1 METRSG
7 KGPTN
12 WIAVVILT
20 LAALPFLWGTAY
32 MSYRSLWF
40 HYGAART
47 EGTVVGV
54 TSGTPTLTVEFRT
67 ASGET
72 RRTESGGSDLYKG
85 IAKGDRL
92 TVFYD
97 PQRPGD
103 ARLDLWVENW
113 LLPLITAVPGAIVLL
128 AMVLIT
134 STLRRNP
141 FAKPTLETGGTLVQ
155 AEFVKVRVSADMDR
169 ALDVERA
176 SGDFTLTEKDGR
188 VELIHN
194 GQKRDPYDPAV
205 QRELGLCYIVE
216 AKGKDPR
223 TGSELVFESD
233 PLDSNPERLLQGR
246 TIPVYVDPG
255 RPAIYRMELPFQK
268 RSSQSSPI
276 IKV

>member
-1 METRSG
+1 METGSG
-7 KGPTN
+7 KAPIN
-12 WIAVVILT
+12 WLAVVILT

-40 HYGAART
+40 HYGAARA

-54 TSGTPTLTVEFRT
+54 TGRTPTLTVEFKT
-67 ASGET
+67 AGGEM

-113 LLPLITAVPGAIVLL
+113 LLPLVTAVPGSIILL
-128 AMVLIT
+128 AMVLIN
-134 STLRRNP
+134 SSLRRNP
-141 FAKPTLETGGTLVQ
+141 FAKPTLKAGGTLVQ
-155 AEFVKVRVSADMDR
+155 AEFVRVRVGVDMDR
-169 ALDVERA
+169 ASDARRMPGE
-176 SGDFTLTEKDGR
+176 FTLTEEDGR
-188 VELIHN
+188 TELVHN

-216 AKGKDPR
+216 AKGKDPV
-223 TGSELVFESD
+223 TGGELVFESD

-246 TIPVYVDPG
+246 TIPVYVDPK

-268 RSSQSSPI
+268 RSSQASPI